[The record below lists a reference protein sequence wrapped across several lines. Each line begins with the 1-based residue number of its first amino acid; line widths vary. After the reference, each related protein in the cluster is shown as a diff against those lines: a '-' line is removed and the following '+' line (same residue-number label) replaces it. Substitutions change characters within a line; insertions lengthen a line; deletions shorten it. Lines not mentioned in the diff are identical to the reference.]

1 MKLNRRRFLGR
12 AGAAAALLF
21 VSGCGPHLENIRDSS
36 QDSKATSK
44 VLSIL
49 RSTINKSGPLDA
61 ESTALVQMG
70 DSAIPGMLSALR
82 DEDQELRASA
92 VWGLGEMVEQN
103 ESNVQML
110 TTVPPLIEALSDP
123 YWKVRQGAA
132 WVLGGLGRIYPSDKQ
147 MKGATPVLTTKLQD
161 SKVEVRQ
168 AAAMALRTLGNAS
181 SIPPL
186 MESLSDSEMTDYA
199 QEALVALGDPVPLIA
214 ALSTTDE
221 ASRRLIIRVLGE
233 MGAVATSQLIEGLAN
248 SDANIRL
255 GCANALTRIG
265 TATTAVPAL
274 ERVLENDPD
283 QRVRDAAQ
291 IAIDATY
298 VSN

>member
-12 AGAAAALLF
+12 AGAAALLF
-21 VSGCGPHLENIRDSS
+21 VSGCAPQLENIRGSS
-36 QDSKATSK
+36 PDSKATSK

-49 RSTINKSGPLDA
+49 RSAKSKTGPLDA
-61 ESTALVQMG
+61 ESKALIQMG
-70 DSAIPGMLSALR
+70 NSAIPGMLHALG
-82 DEDQELRASA
+82 DEDRELRASA
-92 VWGLGEMVEQN
+92 VWGLGELVEQN
-103 ESNVQML
+103 ESDVQML

-132 WVLGGLGRIYPSDKQ
+132 WVLGGIGRVHPTDKQ
-147 MKGATPVLTTKLQD
+147 VRRATPVIVSKLQD

-168 AAAMALRTLGNAS
+168 SAAMALRTLGDNE
-181 SIPPL
+181 SIAPL
-186 MESLSDSEMTDYA
+186 MRALSDSEMTTYA
-199 QEALVALGDPVPLIA
+199 QEALVAIGDPAPLIA
-214 ALSTTDE
+214 ALSTTDSE
-221 ASRRLIIRVLGE
+221 ARRRIISVLGE
-233 MGAVATSQLIEGLAN
+233 MGAVATSALVEGLAH

-274 ERVLENDPD
+274 ERLIENDPD
-283 QRVRDAAQ
+283 ERVRDAAQ
-291 IAIDATY
+291 VAVDATY